1 MKQPKKLS
9 SKKPSKTALFEAA
22 RRWDAASVTALLKVA
37 PALAGATDPKGRT
50 ALHIACAVPP
60 APGLGEPNGIATVTA
75 LLKAG
80 ADLEAEVPM
89 PAEEGDFRANPVWYA
104 ASRGENVPLVKF
116 LLRRGGDA
124 SYSLWTALFR
134 DNVAL
139 MRALLAAK
147 PRLNLRAHGETPIFY
162 AARLQRLKTLDLLIK
177 AGADPRIRDD
187 RGRDAVDIAKARRLP
202 KDVIARLEQLKQQ
215 S

>member
-1 MKQPKKLS
+1 MKPAR
-9 SKKPSKTALFEAA
+9 KPSKSALFDAA
-22 RRWDAASVTALLKVA
+22 KRWDAAAVTALIKAA

-60 APGLGEPNGIATVTA
+60 GPGLGEPNGIATVTA
-75 LLKAG
+75 LLTAG
-80 ADLEAEVPM
+80 ADLAAEVPM

-124 SYSLWTALFR
+124 SFSLWTAVFR
-134 DNVAL
+134 DNAEL
-139 MRALLAAK
+139 IRALLAAG

-162 AARLQRLKTLDLLIK
+162 AARVQRLKTLDLLIE

-187 RGRDAVDIAKARRLP
+187 RSRDAVDIAKARRLP
-202 KDVIARLEQLKQQ
+202 KDVIARLERL
-215 S
+215 SARA